1 MSTELRSQPAVQ
13 RWVFWPAAVIVSI
26 FVAFALILPEATE
39 AAFASIQTSIVAN
52 FNWYYVL
59 LAAFFVAF
67 CLWMGFSRFGNIKLG
82 KDDDEPEFSLGS
94 WFSLLFA
101 AGMGIGLVFYGVSEP
116 LSHFAQPRPGV
127 TGTDNQLAQQALSQ
141 TYLHWGVHAWSI
153 YVVIGLALAYAIHR
167 RGRPVSIR
175 WALEPILGR
184 RVRGGWGHAIDV
196 IALVGTLFGV
206 ATSLGLG
213 VLQISAGLESA
224 GIVESSQWLNVGI
237 IIVITGFVLFSV
249 LSGVSK
255 GMKWLSNF
263 NLALAAALVLFVLI
277 VGPTQFLLRDFVQS
291 LGHYLQN
298 VVGLTFNVSAFTGGE
313 GEDWQGA
320 WTTFYWAWWISWSP
334 FVGIFIARISRGRT
348 VRQFVTGVILVPTLI
363 TFLWFSVLGGT
374 ALYSQLQGE
383 GGLVG
388 ADGSVNVES
397 ALFSALAQLPGGS
410 ILVIGAIILIAIFFI
425 TSADSGSL
433 VMSMIAT
440 GGQIEPKGWIRVVFT
455 CITSLLA
462 IALLLSGGLE
472 ALKTAAII
480 IALPFSV
487 IMLAICW
494 ATVVAFN
501 REIRAYD
508 KAQSAAFVDRIGEYY
523 GLEVEEP
530 TERGI
535 FSGSLLARIRRKKD

>member
-1 MSTELRSQPAVQ
+1 
-13 RWVFWPAAVIVSI
+13 
-26 FVAFALILPEATE
+26 
-39 AAFASIQTSIVAN
+39 
-52 FNWYYVL
+52 
-59 LAAFFVAF
+59 
-67 CLWMGFSRFGNIKLG
+67 
-82 KDDDEPEFSLGS
+82 
-94 WFSLLFA
+94 
-101 AGMGIGLVFYGVSEP
+101 
-116 LSHFAQPRPGV
+116 
-127 TGTDNQLAQQALSQ
+127 
-141 TYLHWGVHAWSI
+141 
-153 YVVIGLALAYAIHR
+153 
-167 RGRPVSIR
+167 
-175 WALEPILGR
+175 
-184 RVRGGWGHAIDV
+184 
-196 IALVGTLFGV
+196 
-206 ATSLGLG
+206 
-213 VLQISAGLESA
+213 
-224 GIVESSQWLNVGI
+224 
-237 IIVITGFVLFSV
+237 
-249 LSGVSK
+249 
-255 GMKWLSNF
+255 
-263 NLALAAALVLFVLI
+263 
-277 VGPTQFLLRDFVQS
+277 
-291 LGHYLQN
+291 
-298 VVGLTFNVSAFTGGE
+298 VSAFTGGE

-535 FSGSLLARIRRKKD
+535 FSGSLLTRIRRKKD